1 MMEIHW
7 HPNNRQVRIFALASL
22 VTAPAAAALWTHGFP
37 PAIAYG
43 AAIGGLFFAVGV
55 VWPRGLRPL
64 LVAINVATVPLTLLI
79 HYLVLSLAFFVVVAP
94 VGMLMRCFGRD
105 ALQLKIDRDLDT
117 YWQPKKQPRD
127 VRSYYRR
134 W

>member
-22 VTAPAAAALWTHGFP
+22 RSGAGGRRVLDARFPAGDCLWCSDRRAVFRGRRRLAAGTAAAA
-37 PAIAYG
+37 
-43 AAIGGLFFAVGV
+43 GGNK
-55 VWPRGLRPL
+55 RGDG
-64 LVAINVATVPLTLLI
+64 PLTLLI
-79 HYLVLSLAFFVVVAP
+79 HDLVLSLAFFVVVAP

-117 YWQPKKQPRD
+117 YWQPKKQPRN